1 VSITSAKT
9 VICDRCGQPIDFS
22 SFPAAAYII
31 GDKNYHIGC
40 VATPPD
46 PRDAEIASLTSQL
59 EEARAKFL
67 TLSEFKARYMKGRP
81 NAVEEARAKA
91 IEECAKVAEE
101 LSMPSHFLLAAGEM
115 SAQEKRSVAA
125 VVTLVASRIRA
136 LGGQK

>member
-59 EEARAKFL
+59 EEARAK
-67 TLSEFKARYMKGRP
+67 
-81 NAVEEARAKA
+81 A